1 MLMNPYQNYPQN
13 YPQNYMQNYQPAPQN
28 TGFISVRS
36 IDEVKNYPVAP
47 GNSVMFKDET
57 APYVYTKTMGYSQ
70 LDRPVIERYR
80 FVKENEPEEPKATLN
95 QEPTAYALQSD
106 LDALREE
113 VEALKK
119 ERKHEHTSND
129 KPIKTDDVVKVRD
142 NARYDK
148 RSRCNHSKI
157 DE

>member
-1 MLMNPYQNYPQN
+1 MLMNPYPNYPQN

-57 APYVYTKTMGYSQ
+57 APYVYRKTMGYSQ

-95 QEPTAYALQSD
+95 QEPVNYALQSD
-106 LDALREE
+106 LDALKAE
-113 VEALKK
+113 VEELKK
-119 ERKHEHTSND
+119 EKRNEYARND
-129 KPIKTDDVVKVRD
+129 KPAKANNHGKIRD
-142 NARYDK
+142 NTRD
-148 RSRCNHSKI
+148 NQ
-157 DE
+157 